1 MARKEL
7 IPLLLDNP
15 MTVSEIARQTG
26 QSLGDAASDL
36 DHLLLSLPHTEYEAA
51 ISPAHCRK
59 CRFEFGPE
67 KLRKP
72 SKCPQCKG
80 TWLSEAL
87 IQVRAKPRETKKSSG

>member
-15 MTVSEIARQTG
+15 MTVSEIARRTE
-26 QSLGDAASDL
+26 QSPGDAASDL
-36 DHLLLSLPHTEYEAA
+36 EHLLLSLPHTEYEAA
-51 ISPAHCRK
+51 ISPARCRK
-59 CRFEFGPE
+59 CRFEFGPD

-72 SKCPQCKG
+72 SKCPKCKS

-87 IQVRAKPRETKKSSG
+87 IQVRARPRKTEAEK